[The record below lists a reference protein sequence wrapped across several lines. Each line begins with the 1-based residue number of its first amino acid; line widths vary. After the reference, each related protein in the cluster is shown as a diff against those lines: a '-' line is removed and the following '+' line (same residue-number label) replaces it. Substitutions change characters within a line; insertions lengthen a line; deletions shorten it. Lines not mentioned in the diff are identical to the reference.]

1 MATFPPENPSPSGA
15 YQPDHAGSQQPP
27 GYTAPPGYA
36 PPGFTSPQPT
46 GYPPTGYVPTGYVA
60 GYAPVGIAPVQAN
73 SGWATASFV
82 FGILGLCTGFGAI
95 PAIICG
101 HIALRM
107 INNAAGHLKGK
118 GLAMAGLVMGYLVVA
133 AAVVGMIAAGISSL
147 NR

>member
-1 MATFPPENPSPSGA
+1 MTTFPPENPSSSGA
-15 YQPDHAGSQQPP
+15 GSYWPDRPDSQQPP

-36 PPGFTSPQPT
+36 PPGYLPAGYAPT
-46 GYPPTGYVPTGYVA
+46 GYGA

-95 PAIICG
+95 PAIIFG
-101 HIALRM
+101 HIALKM

-133 AAVVGMIAAGISSL
+133 AAVVGLIAAGISSMS
-147 NR
+147 R